1 MKTIKLLMVC
11 LTILIAGFAQGQ
23 VSVNV
28 NIGTPPAWGP
38 VGYSDVRY
46 YYLPDMEMYYDVHQS
61 NFIYLHDNR
70 WVYRNYLPVKY
81 KSYNLYRGYKVPLQN
96 YSGNYPYYFFK
107 QHKVKYAKGYRGN
120 LQKNIGSKGNKQVKK
135 YIKSQNGRSN
145 GNMKMYKQNGN
156 NGNKGFKGNKGHGK
170 NK

>member
-1 MKTIKLLMVC
+1 MKTIKYLVVC
-11 LTILIAGFAQGQ
+11 ISILIAGLAQGQ
-23 VSVNV
+23 VSVN
-28 NIGTPPAWGP
+28 GAPPAWGP
-38 VGYSDVRY
+38 AGYSDVRY
-46 YYLPDMEMYYDVHQS
+46 YYLPDMEMYYDVQQS

-70 WVYRNYLPVKY
+70 WVYRNYLPVQY

-145 GNMKMYKQNGN
+145 GNVKMYKQNGN
-156 NGNKGFKGNKGHGK
+156 NGNKSFKGNKGHKK